1 MAAFTNLRY
10 RLQSL
15 SALSI
20 LVILNIA
27 IFLLLRLL
35 GIIAIIGGWD
45 INVVVDQLALPSA
58 TQFLAYQPW
67 TLLTYM
73 VTHYAPFHIL
83 FNVLTLYCFGK
94 LLLWRCSP
102 SQLVWLYIY
111 GGIAGALFYLIG
123 AMLFATV
130 GGLLLGA
137 SASVLAIVIAT
148 SVIMPDFRVNL
159 LLFGS
164 VKLKWIAIVAVILFA
179 LGLVGDNA
187 GAHIAHF
194 GGIAMGCIFGLLL
207 NNGVDITRPAR
218 RLYDSIAGFVRR
230 LFAHRNNAPLK
241 ARFKF
246 RKKKSSNA
254 ASPASSTA
262 ADDRRN
268 LDAILDKIK
277 HSGYTALTPD
287 ERRQLFDI
295 SRRIK

>member
-10 RLQSL
+10 RLKSL

-20 LVILNIA
+20 LVIVNVA

-45 INVVVDQLALPSA
+45 INTVVDQLALPSDM
-58 TQFLAYQPW
+58 QSLAYRPW
-67 TLLTYM
+67 TLLSYM

-83 FNVLTLYCFGK
+83 FNLITLYCFGK

-111 GGIAGALFYLIG
+111 GGIAGAIFYIVG
-123 AMLFATV
+123 ALSFATV
-130 GGLLLGA
+130 GGWLLGA
-137 SASVLAIVIAT
+137 SASVIAIVIAT
-148 SVIMPDFRVNL
+148 AMLMPDFRVSL
-159 LLFGS
+159 LLLGS
-164 VKLKWIAIVAVILFA
+164 VKLKWIAIAAVILFA

-194 GGIAMGCIFGLLL
+194 GGIVMGCLFGFLY
-207 NNGVDITRPAR
+207 NHGVDITRPAR
-218 RLYDSIAGFVRR
+218 RIYDAIARLLRR
-230 LFAHRNNAPLK
+230 AFGHGNNAPRK

-246 RKKKSSNA
+246 RKKATSGSATPA
-254 ASPASSTA
+254 ASAD
-262 ADDRRN
+262 DDRRN

-277 HSGYTALTPD
+277 HSGYTALSPD